1 MPKNTPSRIQVGFRV
16 DRDFYEEL
24 VSQAFVR
31 GLSNQE
37 LIVKALKL
45 YFQTP
50 KDPRNSEATII
61 GFTGMPPEEMKR
73 RSAWLDVFLA
83 FTEEMPKE
91 KTEIFVK
98 AMHWDLS
105 MKKASRRKEGPGRSK
120 KGLEEVENEE

>member
-1 MPKNTPSRIQVGFRV
+1 MPQNTTSRVQVGFRV
-16 DRDFYEEL
+16 DRDLYDEL

-45 YFQTP
+45 FFQTP

-61 GFTGMPPEEMKR
+61 GFTGMPAEEMKR
-73 RSAWLDVFLA
+73 RSGWLDVFLA
-83 FTEEMPKE
+83 FTEEMPRE

-98 AMHWDLS
+98 AMQWDLS

-120 KGLEEVENEE
+120 KGLEEDQDAE